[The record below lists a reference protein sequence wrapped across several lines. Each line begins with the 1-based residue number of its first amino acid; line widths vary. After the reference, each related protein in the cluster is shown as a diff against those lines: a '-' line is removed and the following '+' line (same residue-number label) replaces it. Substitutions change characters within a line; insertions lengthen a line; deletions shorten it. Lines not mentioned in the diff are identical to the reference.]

1 MKIFKIYGAIFAIL
15 LALFSFVFIPTF
27 FRPGVEVDI
36 PVYTNSSAGKIAL
49 VLKEKGVI
57 RFALPFRM
65 MAKLTR
71 TDRKLKAGLYRMS
84 PRLSL
89 WRVLIILSQGKSEL
103 LTLKVPEGFTV
114 EQIGFELEK
123 MKVTTTAD
131 FLTAVRDRDLI
142 KSLGIQGPSLEG
154 YLFPETYRVPLGA
167 GAQALV
173 ELMVHQFLESVGPG
187 FDLQC
192 SRQGLRPYQIV
203 ILASIVEKEA
213 RLDEERALVA
223 GVLYNRL
230 RKKMRLQVNA
240 TLNYILNTKNP
251 WFTNEQLNIQSP
263 YNTYAHRGLP
273 PTPICNPGLASLQA
287 VLNPEE
293 KTYLYYVAQGDG
305 SHLFAETWEEHNK
318 NVIRAKKI
326 RRMKRL
332 QQKTAATTPLP

>member
-1 MKIFKIYGAIFAIL
+1 MKIFKIYAVIFIL
-15 LALFSFVFIPTF
+15 ILAPLSLVFIPTF
-27 FRPGVEVDI
+27 FVKGADVDI
-36 PVYTNSSAGKIAL
+36 PVYSNSNTRQIART
-49 VLKEKGVI
+49 LKENGVI
-57 RFALPFRM
+57 RFTLPFRL
-65 MAKLTR
+65 MAKITR

-89 WRVLIILSQGKSEL
+89 WRVLNILSQGKSEL
-103 LTLKVPEGFTV
+103 MTLKVPEGFTV
-114 EQIGFELEK
+114 EQIGYELEK
-123 MKVTTTAD
+123 MKVTTTVD
-131 FLTAVRDRDLI
+131 FMTAIRDRALI
-142 KSLGIQGPSLEG
+142 KNLGIQGPSLEG

-167 GAQALV
+167 SPPALV
-173 ELMVHQFLESVGPG
+173 ELMVRQFFASVGQG

-192 SRQGLRPYQIV
+192 SQQGLRPYQTV

-213 RLDEERALVA
+213 QLDAERTLIA

-251 WFTNEQLNIQSP
+251 WFTNDQLNIQSP
-263 YNTYAHRGLP
+263 YNTYTHRGLP

-293 KTYLYYVAQGDG
+293 TPYFYYVAQGDG
-305 SHLFAETWEEHNK
+305 SHLFAETWQEHNK
-318 NVIRAKKI
+318 NVARAKKI

-332 QQKTAATTPLP
+332 QQKVL